1 MNDSFLEELELIPRD
16 SKKMIH
22 QQADR
27 HVTTRHATSSPLL
40 NFSEQDKKDDV
51 IRASKE
57 HSTEKVSNIS
67 DVKTINTKETL
78 SKDPKK
84 HLDRNVKKH
93 SMNIK
98 TLERNEKAV
107 ESKGRFADMKVKVD
121 YNKHQSISG
130 DHKAKLQETRYL
142 KVSENKII
150 NKDRNRRSGSQKENT
165 HLLNTSIKEN
175 RCSPDSSNNHSSDV
189 SSKEN
194 SRPSDSSR
202 EISSINA
209 KKETEKL
216 PDKLRKS
223 SLTGSQDQNP
233 VVLLTAIKE
242 LISTYTKQEST
253 KILHAMQE
261 LHINSQ
267 ATLIKNL
274 LNQVDL
280 IKEVNPGKDGDR
292 MVVDRIRILMQENER
307 LQQKLITLQMRNE
320 NLQNKLEELE
330 SLKQENAALKLK
342 CHELI

>member
-16 SKKMIH
+16 SKKTIH
-22 QQADR
+22 QQTDR

-57 HSTEKVSNIS
+57 HSTERISNLS

-84 HLDRNVKKH
+84 HLDRNVKKY
-93 SMNIK
+93 SANVK

-107 ESKGRFADMKVKVD
+107 ENKGKLVDMKVKVD
-121 YNKHQSISG
+121 HKQQNISG

-194 SRPSDSSR
+194 RPSDSSR

-209 KKETEKL
+209 KKEKEKL
-216 PDKLRKS
+216 PDKLKKP
-223 SLTGSQDQNP
+223 SLTSQDQNP

-253 KILHAMQE
+253 KILRAMQE

-274 LNQVDL
+274 LNQADL
-280 IKEVNPGKDGDR
+280 IKEVNPSKDGG
-292 MVVDRIRILMQENER
+292 RIRILLQENER
-307 LQQKLITLQMRNE
+307 LQQELITLRTRNE
-320 NLQNKLEELE
+320 DLQNKLEELE

-342 CHELI
+342 CHELNVIP

>member
-16 SKKMIH
+16 SKKTIH
-22 QQADR
+22 QQTDR
-27 HVTTRHATSSPLL
+27 HITTRHATSSPLL

-57 HSTEKVSNIS
+57 HSAERISNIS
-67 DVKTINTKETL
+67 DTKTINTKETL

-84 HLDRNVKKH
+84 HLDRNVKKY
-93 SMNIK
+93 SANVKI
-98 TLERNEKAV
+98 LERNEKIV
-107 ESKGRFADMKVKVD
+107 ESKCKLVDMKVKVD
-121 YNKHQSISG
+121 HNKQQNISA

-142 KVSENKII
+142 KISENKII

-202 EISSINA
+202 EISSINV
-209 KKETEKL
+209 KKEKEKL
-216 PDKLRKS
+216 PDKLRKQ
-223 SLTGSQDQNP
+223 SLTSQDQNP

-253 KILHAMQE
+253 KILRAMQE

-274 LNQVDL
+274 LNQADL
-280 IKEVNPGKDGDR
+280 IKEVNPSKDSA
-292 MVVDRIRILMQENER
+292 RIKVLLQENEQ
-307 LQQKLITLQMRNE
+307 LQQELITLRMRNE
-320 NLQNKLEELE
+320 DLQNKLEELE

-342 CHELI
+342 CHELT